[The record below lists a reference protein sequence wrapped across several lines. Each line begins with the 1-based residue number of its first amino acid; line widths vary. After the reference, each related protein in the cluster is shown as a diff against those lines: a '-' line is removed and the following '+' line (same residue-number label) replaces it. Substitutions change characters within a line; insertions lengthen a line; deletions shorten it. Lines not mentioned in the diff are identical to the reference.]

1 MKFKLFLSAALLFL
15 TTIVYSQI
23 NSGVSYDPI
32 VVSGKIT
39 DVNHPVATL
48 KTDDGTIYTIRMG
61 PYWFWSEKNYKL
73 ATDAAVVKGET
84 KVINGVNMLYPS
96 EITQN
101 GNTIKLADEK
111 GIPYWRNGS
120 GNGNGN
126 GRGYCRGNGNG
137 NGRGNGRGYGN
148 CGQCPYGN
156 R

>member
-1 MKFKLFLSAALLFL
+1 MKFKLLLSAALLL
-15 TTIVYSQI
+15 ITTIVYSQI
-23 NSGVSYDPI
+23 STGNAYDPI

-48 KTDDGTIYTIRMG
+48 KADDGTVYTIRMG

-84 KVINGVNMLYPS
+84 KLVNGANVLYPS

-101 GNTIKLADEK
+101 GSTIKLADEN
-111 GIPYWRNGS
+111 GNPYWKKGN

-126 GRGYCRGNGNG
+126 GRGTCRGNGNG
-137 NGRGNGRGYGN
+137 NNGNGRGSGN
-148 CGQCPYGN
+148 CCQCPCKN
-156 R
+156 K